1 MQMEVTAIGLPSDRN
16 SSETVLVRIKV
27 ERMTTIPPVN
37 RKSPPHSSF
46 LQQQMHHYHRLQY
59 DTMTKGGNCVGSDL
73 KPRLFKHL
81 KLSVLLLGE
90 LHHLGLEYESRVS
103 RDDIAESTGT

>member
-1 MQMEVTAIGLPSDRN
+1 MQMQVTAIGLPSDRN
-16 SSETVLVRIKV
+16 SSETVSVRIKV
-27 ERMTTIPPVN
+27 ERTITIPPAN

-59 DTMTKGGNCVGSDL
+59 DTLTKGENCVESDS
-73 KPRLFKHL
+73 KPRLFKHS
-81 KLSVLLLGE
+81 KLSVLLGE
-90 LHHLGLEYESRVS
+90 LHHLGLEHESRVS